1 MIMSDSEQT
10 GLTPSVTKAFI
21 YLGRCD
27 RAVPAILAMES
38 PEEPGYETPR
48 GKIEDGET
56 IVEGALRELREE
68 SGHVPR
74 TPLERLAVVRWRDE
88 EQHFFV
94 GLAEGG
100 LPDRF
105 DHVVTGEGGDN
116 GMTCRYSWI
125 DLDDRANM
133 RLVQGSDRCLSELRR
148 WIATNS
154 QPDGT
159 S

>member
-100 LPDRF
+100 CLIVSITLSPER
-105 DHVVTGEGGDN
+105 GG
-116 GMTCRYSWI
+116 TT
-125 DLDDRANM
+125 A
-133 RLVQGSDRCLSELRR
+133 
-148 WIATNS
+148 
-154 QPDGT
+154 
-159 S
+159 